1 MTICGKIVI
10 SQWEIILALI
20 QKQWRQNRPEIVEL
34 FLNLEQS
41 QPHIHHLKNKRGMRL
56 LCGCVS
62 LRWFHF
68 VLAMLSVTQSQ
79 TMKTLGRL
87 GKNEFDLRE
96 LKARWVAQ

>member
-41 QPHIHHLKNKRGMRL
+41 QLHIHHLKNRRGMRPL
-56 LCGCVS
+56 DIVRVCLAEVVP
-62 LRWFHF
+62 LRFGNAIGYAKSDYEDTRSAW
-68 VLAMLSVTQSQ
+68 
-79 TMKTLGRL
+79 K
-87 GKNEFDLRE
+87 K
-96 LKARWVAQ
+96 